1 MKSFTITMT
10 RNTVLVMSFQ
20 WWYAVVNDMLEI
32 VSSMRDT
39 FTFCFVGIL
48 YNDTHFLDFLL
59 SLLH

>member
-1 MKSFTITMT
+1 
-10 RNTVLVMSFQ
+10 MSFQ

-32 VSSMRDT
+32 VFSMRDT